1 MNSSDMRIFHGV
13 CSTQLHGIHSAIYK
27 NESTSAL
34 FLSELGF
41 EGDQQADT
49 RHHGGVD
56 RALHYYPAEHYEHWA
71 DVYAGNPNFIRG
83 ALGENL
89 SGFGLTEENCH
100 VGDVFQLGEAVVQ
113 ISQPR
118 SPCYKLNLRFEVENL
133 AMAMQSSGRTGW
145 LLRVLQPGIVQP
157 KDTLKLLTQGSSP
170 LSVYHMN
177 HIFYTEPL
185 NHVGLVAMNDC
196 EQLAV
201 SWKGK
206 VQARLQTGM
215 VEDWNARLYGK
226 ALWAK

>member
-1 MNSSDMRIFHGV
+1 MNSSEMRIFHGA

-27 NESTSAL
+27 NESKNAL

-49 RHHGGVD
+49 RHHGGIE
-56 RALHYYPAEHYEHWA
+56 RALHYYPAEHYEYWKSIYP
-71 DVYAGNPNFIRG
+71 DNPNFVCG
-83 ALGENL
+83 AFGENL

-118 SPCYKLNLRFEVENL
+118 SPCYKLNVRFDVENL
-133 AMAMQSSGRTGW
+133 AMAVQNSGRTGW
-145 LLRVLQPGIVQP
+145 LLRVLQAGTVQP
-157 KDTLKLLTQGSSP
+157 NDTLTLLTHGDCP

-196 EQLAV
+196 EQLSV
-201 SWKGK
+201 SWTNQ
-206 VQARLQTGM
+206 VQARLRSGM
-215 VEDWNARLYGK
+215 VEDWNKRLYGK
-226 ALWAK
+226 ALWAE